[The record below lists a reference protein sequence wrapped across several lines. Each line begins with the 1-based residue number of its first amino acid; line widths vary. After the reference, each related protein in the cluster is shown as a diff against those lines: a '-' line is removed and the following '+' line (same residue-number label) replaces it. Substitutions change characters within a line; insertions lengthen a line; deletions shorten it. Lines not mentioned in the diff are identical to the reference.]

1 MERYGSI
8 TTPVSVPRLI
18 VGAMLAAGVAVL
30 ILAFTQYGLLAGLA
44 VSAIPAALCILWVTL
59 RNPAISMLGLFVVNY
74 FIMTLTR
81 YAYDLPFGMILDALI
96 FYNFLIITLQALMR
110 PIEWKR
116 ASSGLTVVAAIWMAY
131 CILEIVNPES
141 VSVAG
146 WFSSVRSIAF
156 YFFFIVVLTQLTMTE
171 YKYLKYML
179 AVWSVLTLI
188 AVGKACIQKF
198 FGFNAAENYWLFV
211 LGGRSTHI
219 IHSGVRYFS
228 FFSDAANFGGSM
240 GLSMVVF
247 SISALYYRNSWMKLY
262 LLLVAAAAS
271 GSASFLV
278 GRRVLAP
285 MVKLSKASREVARG
299 NYSITVEDPSKLEEV
314 QTTLRNF
321 NALVR
326 EMNRINNVTNDF
338 VSSVSH
344 EFKTPLTAIEGYAML
359 LQDTGLT
366 QAERDEYLDKIL
378 YNTHRLSTLVGNIL
392 MLSKLENQSLSDQR
406 STFRLDEQLR
416 QAVVM
421 LEPQWEE
428 KSLSFRAELDAV
440 SVTACEPLLLQVWTN
455 LIGNAIKFSEPGQEL
470 SLRLLDQTECAVV
483 SVMDHGCGMTPEVQA
498 RIFEKFYQ
506 GDSSRKAMGNGLGLP
521 LVKRIVE
528 LSDGVIEVDSALGQ
542 GSTFRVILPKK

>member
-44 VSAIPAALCILWVTL
+44 VSVIPAALCILWVTL

-74 FIMTLTR
+74 FIMALTR
-81 YAYDLPFGMILDALI
+81 YAHDLPFGMILDALI
-96 FYNFLIITLQALMR
+96 FYNFLIITLQALIR

-188 AVGKACIQKF
+188 AVGKACMQKF

-262 LLLVAAAAS
+262 LLLVAAAACYGMLIS
-271 GSASFLV
+271 GTRSALAVPFAGFTLFIILSKQIKMIAAGAIMLAGVFIFLNYTHIGHSNALIRRARSAFDLNDASFQVRLKNQELMRAYMKDKPFGV
-278 GRRVLAP
+278 GIGLGGGKAKTYAPNAYLSQIPTDSWFVMIWVETGIVGLIVHLGVLFYILGYGCYQVMFRLRDKQLRGLTAGLTAGVFGIAVCSYSNEIFGQFPTGIIMYMSQAFIFLAP
-285 MVKLSKASREVARG
+285 RFDRELAEAR
-299 NYSITVEDPSKLEEV
+299 EK
-314 QTTLRNF
+314 
-321 NALVR
+321 
-326 EMNRINNVTNDF
+326 RIE
-338 VSSVSH
+338 H
-344 EFKTPLTAIEGYAML
+344 EH
-359 LQDTGLT
+359 
-366 QAERDEYLDKIL
+366 EYLD
-378 YNTHRLSTLVGNIL
+378 
-392 MLSKLENQSLSDQR
+392 E
-406 STFRLDEQLR
+406 
-416 QAVVM
+416 A
-421 LEPQWEE
+421 
-428 KSLSFRAELDAV
+428 
-440 SVTACEPLLLQVWTN
+440 
-455 LIGNAIKFSEPGQEL
+455 
-470 SLRLLDQTECAVV
+470 
-483 SVMDHGCGMTPEVQA
+483 
-498 RIFEKFYQ
+498 
-506 GDSSRKAMGNGLGLP
+506 
-521 LVKRIVE
+521 
-528 LSDGVIEVDSALGQ
+528 
-542 GSTFRVILPKK
+542 

>member
-1 MERYGSI
+1 MEHYGSI

-30 ILAFTQYGLLAGLA
+30 IMAFTKYGLLAGLA
-44 VSAIPAALCILWVTL
+44 VSVIPAALCILWVTL

-188 AVGKACIQKF
+188 AVGKACMQKF

-262 LLLVAAAAS
+262 LPPRSRKRIFPMPNANHKCLAS
-271 GSASFLV
+271 SIPTSGTSAMRLS
-278 GRRVLAP
+278 GI
-285 MVKLSKASREVARG
+285 LSKSSSATELTKTRLISYVSA
-299 NYSITVEDPSKLEEV
+299 IFSKNSSLE
-314 QTTLRNF
+314 
-321 NALVR
+321 
-326 EMNRINNVTNDF
+326 
-338 VSSVSH
+338 
-344 EFKTPLTAIEGYAML
+344 TP
-359 LQDTGLT
+359 
-366 QAERDEYLDKIL
+366 
-378 YNTHRLSTLVGNIL
+378 
-392 MLSKLENQSLSDQR
+392 
-406 STFRLDEQLR
+406 
-416 QAVVM
+416 
-421 LEPQWEE
+421 
-428 KSLSFRAELDAV
+428 
-440 SVTACEPLLLQVWTN
+440 
-455 LIGNAIKFSEPGQEL
+455 FS
-470 SLRLLDQTECAVV
+470 
-483 SVMDHGCGMTPEVQA
+483 
-498 RIFEKFYQ
+498 
-506 GDSSRKAMGNGLGLP
+506 
-521 LVKRIVE
+521 
-528 LSDGVIEVDSALGQ
+528 
-542 GSTFRVILPKK
+542 

>member
-44 VSAIPAALCILWVTL
+44 VSVIPAALCILWVTL

-262 LLLVAAAAS
+262 LLLVAAAACYGMLIS
-271 GSASFLV
+271 GTRSALAVPFVGYSAFIMMSRNIKMIGAGIFLV
-278 GRRVLAP
+278 IAAFVFLKFTTIGQGNSIIRR
-285 MVKLSKASREVARG
+285 ARSAF
-299 NYSITVEDPSKLEEV
+299 NTNDPSFQVRLANQAKLRELMADKPFGAGLGHGGGKAKTFAPDAPLSQIPTDSWFVMVWVETGV
-314 QTTLRNF
+314 VGILLHIGILLAVLFYSAHNVMWDYNFGFSLPSLPDGFMDAVTL
-321 NALVR
+321 ATILACLVLGWR
-326 EMNRINNVTNDF
+326 RLAVPASSYVT
-338 VSSVSH
+338 
-344 EFKTPLTAIEGYAML
+344 
-359 LQDTGLT
+359 
-366 QAERDEYLDKIL
+366 
-378 YNTHRLSTLVGNIL
+378 
-392 MLSKLENQSLSDQR
+392 
-406 STFRLDEQLR
+406 R
-416 QAVVM
+416 QAD
-421 LEPQWEE
+421 WF
-428 KSLSFRAELDAV
+428 S
-440 SVTACEPLLLQVWTN
+440 LLLVT
-455 LIGNAIKFSEPGQEL
+455 GVMVTGFASAHGFGSESFMALLHVLFGEAPEPRHSDSLHPRLHGFRIHRRP
-470 SLRLLDQTECAVV
+470 SYLRL
-483 SVMDHGCGMTPEVQA
+483 
-498 RIFEKFYQ
+498 
-506 GDSSRKAMGNGLGLP
+506 
-521 LVKRIVE
+521 
-528 LSDGVIEVDSALGQ
+528 
-542 GSTFRVILPKK
+542 VILEAHDGY

>member
-1 MERYGSI
+1 MEHYGSI

-30 ILAFTQYGLLAGLA
+30 IMAFTKYGLLAGLA
-44 VSAIPAALCILWVTL
+44 VSVIPAALCILWVTL

-188 AVGKACIQKF
+188 AVGKACMQKF

-262 LLLVAAAAS
+262 LLLVAAAACYGMLIS
-271 GSASFLV
+271 GTRSALAVPFVGYSAFIMMSRNIKMIGAGVFLIIAAFIFLKFTTI
-278 GRRVLAP
+278 GQGNSIIRR
-285 MVKLSKASREVARG
+285 ARSAF
-299 NYSITVEDPSKLEEV
+299 NTNDPSFQVRLANQAKLRELMADKPFGAGLGHGGGKAKTFAPNAALSQIPTDSWFVMVWVETGV
-314 QTTLRNF
+314 VGILLHIGILLAVLFYSAHNVMWDYNFGFSLPSLPDGFMDAVTLATILACLVLGWRRLAVPASSYVTRQADWF
-321 NALVR
+321 SLLLVTGVMVTGFASAHGFGSESFMALLHVLFG
-326 EMNRINNVTNDF
+326 E
-338 VSSVSH
+338 
-344 EFKTPLTAIEGYAML
+344 AIL
-359 LQDTGLT
+359 ICLPFT
-366 QAERDEYLDKIL
+366 
-378 YNTHRLSTLVGNIL
+378 RLSHAIL
-392 MLSKLENQSLSDQR
+392 IPF
-406 STFRLDEQLR
+406 T
-416 QAVVM
+416 
-421 LEPQWEE
+421 
-428 KSLSFRAELDAV
+428 RAYMGSE
-440 SVTACEPLLLQVWTN
+440 S
-455 LIGNAIKFSEPGQEL
+455 IGV
-470 SLRLLDQTECAVV
+470 RRTCDW
-483 SVMDHGCGMTPEVQA
+483 
-498 RIFEKFYQ
+498 
-506 GDSSRKAMGNGLGLP
+506 
-521 LVKRIVE
+521 
-528 LSDGVIEVDSALGQ
+528 
-542 GSTFRVILPKK
+542 